1 MRCELLIPR
10 MVAIH
15 ARNAVYTAL
24 SGVAGVERAEV
35 ELGRAVVT
43 HDGSVREDVL
53 RAAIGDV
60 GFVVGEIRVLPRE
73 LPLA

>member
-1 MRCELLIPR
+1 MRCELLIPG

-24 SGVAGVERAEV
+24 GGGAGVERAEV

-43 HDGSVREDVL
+43 HDGSVLEDAL
-53 RAAIGDV
+53 RAAIEGV
-60 GFVVGEIRVLPRE
+60 GFGVAEIRLLPRE

>member
-1 MRCELLIPR
+1 MRVELLIPG

-24 SGVAGVERAEV
+24 GGVVGVQRAEV

-43 HDGSVREDVL
+43 HDGSASEEAMRVALAE
-53 RAAIGDV
+53 V
-60 GFVVGEIRVLPRE
+60 GFVVAEVRALPRE

>member
-1 MRCELLIPR
+1 MRYELLISG

-24 SGVAGVERAEV
+24 AAVPGLSLAEV
-35 ELGRAVVT
+35 ELGKAVISV
-43 HDGSVREDVL
+43 DGPLREGLL
-53 RAAIGDV
+53 RAAIGEA
-60 GFVVGEIRVLPRE
+60 GFEVESIRLLPRE